1 MVNPLNAHY
10 LKPNAA
16 NERPSHHLFF
26 DVESTVTPQPGGES
40 THKLRLGWAGYWQS
54 RKCDADT
61 PVTYTPFTTDAAFW
75 DIVDAHCYRKST
87 LVLVAH
93 NIGYD
98 FGVLHGFAELE
109 DRGFKLTR
117 VYMKGMTNLLTF
129 KSPGRT
135 LKLIDNGC
143 WFHGSLADLGQAIGL
158 PKLEVI
164 YDTQDT
170 ALLSTYCHRDV
181 EIMVKAWQSLYLFL
195 DQHDLGNW
203 GPTVASQAFNAF
215 RHRFMRHK
223 ILIKQAP
230 ETLALER
237 AAYKGGR
244 VSCFRV
250 GDFSGQTLYKVDV
263 NSMYPAMMSQHPA
276 PYQPVG
282 HPNIPSVTGL
292 QEALRRYAVVADVQV
307 TTSEPV
313 FPVRHVTHNVY
324 PVGTFRTILCTPE
337 LLYALERG
345 WINQV
350 YAVQRYKQD
359 VIFKEYVDFFYNLKA
374 RYTEEGNAPFR
385 FMTKLYLNSLYG
397 KFGQRSTEWT
407 QQKELPPDLQKCSTI
422 FNTVTRR
429 TTMLYHLGSTWWTE
443 EDAGEGVNA
452 FPAVAAHVTA
462 YARIRLWEL
471 IIQAGREN
479 VYYCDTDSL
488 IVTPRGL
495 ENLQMEMN
503 PLTLGA
509 LKLEGTSTDTIIHCP
524 KVYHFHGN
532 WVRKGV
538 PLKAVQVAPDSFDA
552 TQFPSIRG
560 LGTKP
565 DEPFYTTRVVRKTLK
580 MKIYDGTVQD
590 DGWISPFLAQHL
602 ILIHVLT
609 PDEQQEIESL
619 EARIDALK
627 SSRVIPHQ
635 TLFQLWD
642 YRKETWKSQW
652 DKQGN
657 RVPGYLAH
665 VDELAQE
672 LGFSDT
678 DHLELAVRDQLAT
691 DATIRS
697 LEAQLR
703 ALTA

>member
-1 MVNPLNAHY
+1 MVDTLKAHY

-16 NERPSHHLFF
+16 NERPTHHLFF

-40 THKLRLGWAGYWQS
+40 THQLRLGWAGYWQA
-54 RKCDADT
+54 RKCDPDT
-61 PVTYTPFTTDAAFW
+61 PVAYTHFTTDAAFW
-75 DIVDAHCYRKST
+75 DIVDDHCYRKST

-109 DRGFKLTR
+109 LRGWKLTR

-129 KSPGRT
+129 KAPGRT

-143 WFHGSLADLGQAIGL
+143 WFHGSLAALGDAIGL
-158 PKLEVI
+158 PKLEVD

-170 ALLSTYCHRDV
+170 ALLSTYCRRDV
-181 EIMVKAWQSLYLFL
+181 EIMVKAWQSLYHFL
-195 DQHDLGNW
+195 DEHNLGNW

-230 ETLALER
+230 ETLKLER
-237 AAYKGGR
+237 ATYKGGR

-263 NSMYPAMMSQHPA
+263 NSMYPAMMSQHQA

-282 HPNIPSVTGL
+282 HPNMTSVTGL
-292 QEALRRYAVVADVQV
+292 QETLRRYAVVADVQV
-307 TTSEPV
+307 TTTEPV
-313 FPVRHVTHNVY
+313 FPVRHKTHNVY

-337 LLYALERG
+337 LSYALDRD
-345 WINQV
+345 WVKQV
-350 YAVQRYKQD
+350 FAVQRYKQN
-359 VIFKEYVDFFYNLKA
+359 VIFKEYVDFFYALKQH
-374 RYTEEGNAPFR
+374 YTETGNTPFR

-407 QQKELPPDLQKCSTI
+407 EQKDLPPELQKCSTI
-422 FNTVTRR
+422 YNTVTGR
-429 TTMLYHLGSTWWTE
+429 TSVLYRLGSAWWTE
-443 EDAGEGVNA
+443 QDTGEGVNA
-452 FPAVAAHVTA
+452 FPAVSAHVTA
-462 YARIRLWEL
+462 YARMRLWDL
-471 IIQAGREN
+471 IKQAGRDN

-488 IVTPRGL
+488 IVTPLGL
-495 ENLQMEMN
+495 ENLQSEMH
-503 PLTLGA
+503 PLNLGA
-509 LKLEGTSTDTIIHCP
+509 LKLEGTSTDTVIQCP

-538 PLKAVQVAPDSFDA
+538 PSKAMEVAPQTFDA

-565 DEPFYTTRVVRKTLK
+565 EEPFYTTRITRKYLK
-580 MKIYDGTVQD
+580 NMIYDGTPGPE
-590 DGWISPFLAQHL
+590 GWVSPFLAQHL
-602 ILIHVLT
+602 IVKHVLT
-609 PDEQQEIESL
+609 TDEEREIESL
-619 EARIDALK
+619 EARIDALH
-627 SSRVIPHQ
+627 SSRVISHQ
-635 TLFQLWD
+635 TIFSLWD
-642 YRKETWKSQW
+642 YRKNTWKTQW
-652 DKQGN
+652 DKRGN
-657 RVPGYLAH
+657 RVPGHLAH

-672 LGFSDT
+672 LGFSST
-678 DHLELAVRDQLAT
+678 DALESAVQKQLAT
-691 DATIRS
+691 DSQIRN
-697 LEAQLR
+697 LTAQLR
-703 ALTA
+703 NLTA